1 MYKSFDD
8 IGVEK
13 PNTQQVKPQLTV
25 TEITTQTDKNRILS
39 SNRLV
44 CVDIYAEWCA
54 PCKKLEPEYLG
65 FSKLFSNRKD
75 LVFAKEN
82 IELNLSQGVKSI
94 PTFQIFFDGKHVET
108 VVGGNLSELNN
119 KLTTFISVLDSDIS
133 DSYKGPSLA
142 GRSQNS
148 VRNNGNYMNGHN

>member
-1 MYKSFDD
+1 MYRSFDN

-13 PNTQQVKPQLTV
+13 PQTQQIKPQQTI
-25 TEITTQTDKNRILS
+25 TDITTQIDKNRLIG

-44 CVDIYAEWCA
+44 CVDIYADWCA
-54 PCKKLEPEYLG
+54 PCKKLEPEYIG
-65 FSKLFSNRKD
+65 FAKLFSNRKD
-75 LVFAKEN
+75 LLFAKEN

-94 PTFQIFFDGKHVET
+94 PTFQIFFDGKHVDT
-108 VVGGNLSELNN
+108 VVGGNLSELNT
-119 KLTTFISVLDSDIS
+119 KLSSFTDILDKDIA